1 MPGGRPLVRR
11 AGGCPRPAPMN
22 RIGSEFIHA
31 SIRHPDNPRKTG
43 AARFIPTCGAR
54 FHRTRFRIPEQQLFG
69 VQPEFH
75 APRPARGDRPETF
88 GFGVGHVRGVRRPRL
103 RLGAAVGNLA
113 AVVPDR
119 PAGRLPVHLVAG
131 TDARAQVLDQCA
143 AERLAVHLD
152 LAHRE
157 SRLDRVAV
165 RYL

>member
-31 SIRHPDNPRKTG
+31 GIRHPDNPRKTG

-88 GFGVGHVRGVRRPRL
+88 GFGVGHVRGVGRPRL

-119 PAGRLPVHLVAG
+119 PAGRLSV
-131 TDARAQVLDQCA
+131 
-143 AERLAVHLD
+143 D
-152 LAHRE
+152 LILCFF
-157 SRLDRVAV
+157 SCFFSYFTQKLFSCSTGISFVSIQSMV
-165 RYL
+165 IN